1 MKSRT
6 RERGRLKRALRTRKT
21 CAALCSIALS
31 VVIVC
36 VAGCGGDDEPQGPQ
50 TRTVSKSGDA
60 DFSTIQE
67 CINASASRDTCVV
80 QAGTYRER
88 IRFLGRAITVR
99 SSQGAERTIIDGR
112 EGGPVVTFSSE
123 ERRDTLLKGFTIT
136 NGYASLGED
145 DTIEHGGGIQMI
157 SAGPT
162 IEDCILLEN
171 HSDGDGGG
179 IYCFSTGSKPEIEN
193 VIFQG
198 NTAGGQGGGICAVY
212 GRPKLNNC
220 LFIENRATRGGAV
233 SARYSARTVLESC
246 TIADNS
252 ADQAWALYML
262 NATVKTINSIYW
274 NNSSPQDPPVMMDLD
289 PDPERGDTYF
299 YLSYVNLQGGTD
311 NVEFTDACLSNPGR
325 CTADDDD
332 GLGMLDAN
340 PRFVP
345 LSLEEPEVDPKQAFY
360 LSQQVVPPRVDQT
373 VPSPCVDAGDP
384 ENDDEEIR
392 ERTTRTDLE
401 PDDEDLDLGYH
412 YPATM

>member
-1 MKSRT
+1 M
-6 RERGRLKRALRTRKT
+6 
-21 CAALCSIALS
+21 
-31 VVIVC
+31 VIVC

-88 IRFLGRAITVR
+88 IRFRGRAITVR

-112 EGGPVVTFSSE
+112 GGGPVVTFSSD

-136 NGYASLGED
+136 NGYASLGGD

-162 IEDCILLEN
+162 IEDCILLDN
-171 HSDGDGGG
+171 HADGDGGG
-179 IYCFSTGSKPEIEN
+179 IYCFSTGSRPHILN
-193 VIFQG
+193 VVFQG
-198 NTAGGQGGGICAVY
+198 NTADRDESAGGQGGGICAVY
-212 GRPKLNNC
+212 GRPELTNC
-220 LFIENRATRGGAV
+220 LFIENQAADGGAV
-233 SARYSARTVLESC
+233 SARYSARTVLEGC
-246 TIADNS
+246 TIANNS
-252 ADQAWALYML
+252 ADQAWAMYMK
-262 NATVKTINSIYW
+262 NATVETLNSIYW

-299 YLSYVNLQGGTD
+299 DLSYVNLQGGTE

-325 CTADDDD
+325 CTTDDDD

-345 LSLEEPEVDPKQAFY
+345 LSLDEPEVDPKQAFY

-373 VPSPCVDAGDP
+373 VPSPCVDAGDRS
-384 ENDDEEIR
+384 EEDAGL
-392 ERTTRTDLE
+392 EETTTRTDGVA
-401 PDDEDLDLGYH
+401 DEGFVDLGYH
-412 YPATM
+412 YEATSTTP